1 MEKYKNFGLLVLALL
16 FALPA
21 AAQLGEE
28 RHNFAVGINGGL
40 NMSSVS
46 FNPKIK
52 LNTLNTMSMG
62 VTMRYMSEKYFKM
75 MCGVQMEINYSQRG
89 WDEKIEDDSGNSYSR
104 TMNYLEIPFMAH
116 LAFGKDAL
124 NRGVKVF
131 FNAGPQ
137 IGFFLGD
144 NEKINW
150 TTSTTRP
157 EHGKEVENKF
167 DYGITAG
174 AGLEVSTGIG
184 HFLLEGRYY
193 MGLSDFYSDP
203 ETDELYIL
211 SGQDVQLYRYHK
223 NGRFIDQR
231 EVPDRTQSFIKLG
244 PQFWFYE
251 GYNNGKYPERLTQTD
266 SALQVMGKYLP
277 METRTLEA
285 SIGPLLTQHRNE
297 AYLFT
302 ALEPVIYRIIPGS
315 AVPFLKFDFGKYNV
329 PESYWETEN
338 AMQAFTDLSQKGF
351 ISIAGFMMNDDYIV
365 TELNQQTGMED
376 SECYYLLGIKERH
389 NGKWNWIRQ
398 RAEEN
403 KLIADNQ
410 PAPKVSNRPEWY
422 AKKLKGFTQD
432 GKLMIFLSGYELE
445 RLTAK
450 DRQLIQNPEILENAD
465 PEMDM
470 FLFLC
475 SLK

>member
-1 MEKYKNFGLLVLALL
+1 MEKYKNFGLLVLTLL

-167 DYGITAG
+167 DYGITGGGGVELRTKKAG
-174 AGLEVSTGIG
+174 S
-184 HFLLEGRYY
+184 FLVEGRYY
-193 MGLSDFYSDP
+193 FALSDFYSTTKKDYFARAAHG
-203 ETDELYIL
+203 TIT
-211 SGQDVQLYRYHK
+211 V
-223 NGRFIDQR
+223 
-231 EVPDRTQSFIKLG
+231 KL
-244 PQFWFYE
+244 
-251 GYNNGKYPERLTQTD
+251 T
-266 SALQVMGKYLP
+266 
-277 METRTLEA
+277 
-285 SIGPLLTQHRNE
+285 
-297 AYLFT
+297 YLFD
-302 ALEPVIYRIIPGS
+302 
-315 AVPFLKFDFGKYNV
+315 LKK
-329 PESYWETEN
+329 
-338 AMQAFTDLSQKGF
+338 
-351 ISIAGFMMNDDYIV
+351 
-365 TELNQQTGMED
+365 
-376 SECYYLLGIKERH
+376 
-389 NGKWNWIRQ
+389 
-398 RAEEN
+398 
-403 KLIADNQ
+403 
-410 PAPKVSNRPEWY
+410 
-422 AKKLKGFTQD
+422 
-432 GKLMIFLSGYELE
+432 
-445 RLTAK
+445 
-450 DRQLIQNPEILENAD
+450 
-465 PEMDM
+465 
-470 FLFLC
+470 
-475 SLK
+475 

>member
-1 MEKYKNFGLLVLALL
+1 MQNILFFLLCALL
-16 FALPA
+16 TGCHAGTSRPELPEMVEYSGPNA
-21 AAQLGEE
+21 
-28 RHNFAVGINGGL
+28 
-40 NMSSVS
+40 SSLRTFIESIEV
-46 FNPKIK
+46 IK
-52 LNTLNTMSMG
+52 LDHRESITVGAYNAIRSDSNSFYVGDMLNGSNLVYRFDRKG
-62 VTMRYMSEKYFKM
+62 EFLDSI
-75 MCGVQMEINYSQRG
+75 G
-89 WDEKIEDDSGNSYSR
+89 KIGRAPGE
-104 TMNYLEIPFMAH
+104 YL
-116 LAFGKDAL
+116 G
-124 NRGVKVF
+124 
-131 FNAGPQ
+131 
-137 IGFFLGD
+137 
-144 NEKINW
+144 
-150 TTSTTRP
+150 S
-157 EHGKEVENKF
+157 
-167 DYGITAG
+167 
-174 AGLEVSTGIG
+174 
-184 HFLLEGRYY
+184 
-193 MGLSDFYSDP
+193 SDFYSDP

-376 SECYYLLGIKERH
+376 SEGYYLLGIKERH

>member
-1 MEKYKNFGLLVLALL
+1 MEKYKKFGLLVLTLL

-150 TTSTTRP
+150 TTSTTVKNRKFAWLEIHHTIPFGRVIAFCQGNNTIIRP
-157 EHGKEVENKF
+157 VAIRPINLSTTCQLRGQQFAIHLSRCLNR
-167 DYGITAG
+167 ILRQ
-174 AGLEVSTGIG
+174 LEIG
-184 HFLLEGRYY
+184 FFFLCRKRMPFLL
-193 MGLSDFYSDP
+193 
-203 ETDELYIL
+203 
-211 SGQDVQLYRYHK
+211 H
-223 NGRFIDQR
+223 FI
-231 EVPDRTQSFIKLG
+231 
-244 PQFWFYE
+244 
-251 GYNNGKYPERLTQTD
+251 
-266 SALQVMGKYLP
+266 
-277 METRTLEA
+277 
-285 SIGPLLTQHRNE
+285 
-297 AYLFT
+297 
-302 ALEPVIYRIIPGS
+302 
-315 AVPFLKFDFGKYNV
+315 
-329 PESYWETEN
+329 
-338 AMQAFTDLSQKGF
+338 
-351 ISIAGFMMNDDYIV
+351 
-365 TELNQQTGMED
+365 
-376 SECYYLLGIKERH
+376 
-389 NGKWNWIRQ
+389 
-398 RAEEN
+398 
-403 KLIADNQ
+403 
-410 PAPKVSNRPEWY
+410 
-422 AKKLKGFTQD
+422 
-432 GKLMIFLSGYELE
+432 
-445 RLTAK
+445 
-450 DRQLIQNPEILENAD
+450 
-465 PEMDM
+465 
-470 FLFLC
+470 
-475 SLK
+475 

>member
-1 MEKYKNFGLLVLALL
+1 MKKYKNFGLLVLALL

-174 AGLEVSTGIG
+174 SKYRYRTFPAGRTLLYGIERLLQELEKR
-184 HFLLEGRYY
+184 FLRKISPFIHRHTAELSDRYY
-193 MGLSDFYSDP
+193 
-203 ETDELYIL
+203 
-211 SGQDVQLYRYHK
+211 
-223 NGRFIDQR
+223 
-231 EVPDRTQSFIKLG
+231 
-244 PQFWFYE
+244 
-251 GYNNGKYPERLTQTD
+251 
-266 SALQVMGKYLP
+266 
-277 METRTLEA
+277 
-285 SIGPLLTQHRNE
+285 
-297 AYLFT
+297 
-302 ALEPVIYRIIPGS
+302 
-315 AVPFLKFDFGKYNV
+315 
-329 PESYWETEN
+329 
-338 AMQAFTDLSQKGF
+338 
-351 ISIAGFMMNDDYIV
+351 
-365 TELNQQTGMED
+365 
-376 SECYYLLGIKERH
+376 
-389 NGKWNWIRQ
+389 
-398 RAEEN
+398 
-403 KLIADNQ
+403 
-410 PAPKVSNRPEWY
+410 
-422 AKKLKGFTQD
+422 
-432 GKLMIFLSGYELE
+432 
-445 RLTAK
+445 
-450 DRQLIQNPEILENAD
+450 
-465 PEMDM
+465 
-470 FLFLC
+470 
-475 SLK
+475 